1 MNNKELIGKVHSS
14 VYHQC
19 KERGYATPVDM
30 LMDIGVLTKAKYE
43 DWRFGRIP
51 FLEAACTVNLHR
63 LSFAMKQMRSYAQK
77 AGLKPSYCYYKRWGV
92 KKKHGQKRPVLPLR
106 FSKSGDPVVEK
117 WYSTHYVDSKRI
129 AEIKQAAFTENDEER
144 SSHEAEVSDNES
156 QNLF

>member
-1 MNNKELIGKVHSS
+1 MMNNKELIGKVHSS

-51 FLEAACTVNLHR
+51 FLEAACTVNLHK
-63 LSFAMKQMRSYAQK
+63 LSFAMKQMRSYAQN

-92 KKKHGQKRPVLPLR
+92 KKKSGQKRPVIPLR
-106 FSKSGDPVVEK
+106 FSKSGDPAVEK

-144 SSHEAEVSDNES
+144 SSHEAEVSDNKF
-156 QNLF
+156 QN

>member
-14 VYHQC
+14 VYRQC
-19 KERGYATPVDM
+19 RERGYATPVDM

-51 FLEAACTVNLHR
+51 FLEEACTVNLHK

-77 AGLKPSYCYYKRWGV
+77 AGLKPSYCYYKHWGV
-92 KKKHGQKRPVLPLR
+92 KKKSGQKRHVIPLR
-106 FSKSGDPVVEK
+106 FSKYGDPAVEK

-129 AEIKQAAFTENDEER
+129 TEINQAVFTENAEER
-144 SSHEAEVSDNES
+144 VSHESEVTENEPQDLS
-156 QNLF
+156 